1 MANAEE
7 SIAPPQEV
15 RVQRKLLLACMT
27 CPLCHKLLR
36 DATAISECL
45 HTFCRKCI
53 FDNLADEDADC
64 CPICNIDLG
73 CVPLEKL
80 RPDHNLED
88 IRTKI
93 FPYKR
98 RKVNAPEALPLM
110 TLPIRRKERSLSS
123 LVVDTPRIGT
133 QTGLLGRRTKA
144 AARKASTL
152 QGLSPLTDEHAK
164 KDADNSEHLTD
175 NSSKMSHCRRQNSSN
190 GVTSNHTPSNDSRNS
205 REIFVDK
212 SSLQTQVTI
221 KTEKTV
227 GFADDGYEH
236 KVKVRSHPSKPK
248 FQDAKNSN
256 ASACSVAVKARRM
269 HGVIRKRKVLRPS
282 AQAVLDA
289 ADVGSERRISPIWL
303 SLVSLHEGEGDT
315 TLPQISASYL
325 RIREGNLPVTFLQKY
340 LVKKLNLASEAEV
353 EIACRGQPVNPA
365 LSLQDLTDQWL
376 SQGPSQRI
384 QASVGTSA
392 KEFVMVLTYSQKPMP
407 P

>member
-1 MANAEE
+1 MSNAEE
-7 SIAPPQEV
+7 SIGPPQEV

-27 CPLCHKLLR
+27 CALCHRLLR

-80 RPDHNLED
+80 RPDHNLDD

-98 RKVNAPEALPLM
+98 RKVNAPEVLPLM

-123 LVVDTPRIGT
+123 LVVDTPPIGT

-152 QGLSPLTDEHAK
+152 RGSSPLTDEHAK
-164 KDADNSEHLTD
+164 KDGDNSEHLTQ
-175 NSSKMSHCRRQNSSN
+175 NSSSPESLNKMSHSRRQNSSN
-190 GVTSNHTPSNDSRNS
+190 GVNDSQNS

-212 SSLQTQVTI
+212 SSLQAQVII
-221 KTEKTV
+221 KAEKTV
-227 GFADDGYEH
+227 GFASDGYED
-236 KVKVRSHPSKPK
+236 KVKVQSHPSKPK
-248 FQDAKNSN
+248 FQDAKNSK
-256 ASACSVAVKARRM
+256 ASASSAAAKARRM
-269 HGVIRKRKVLRPS
+269 HEVIRKRKVLRPS

-303 SLVSLHEGEGDT
+303 SLVSLSEGEGDT
-315 TLPQISASYL
+315 MLPQISASYL

-365 LSLQDLTDQWL
+365 LSFQDLTDQWL
-376 SQGPSQRI
+376 SSGPSQRI

-392 KEFVMVLTYSQKPMP
+392 KEFVMVLTYSQRPMP